1 MRYTITEFDI
11 FNAIIYV
18 GQKNKSLWDNAN
30 DCLLEIET
38 RLEYKEEL
46 MSKVRNY
53 LKEKHN
59 LIRINITNDNI
70 LDVWYDYYY
79 DLYELINNYK

>member
-1 MRYTITEFDI
+1 MRYTITEIDI

-18 GQKNKSLWDNAN
+18 GQKNKLLWDNAN

-38 RLEYKEEL
+38 KLEYEEEL
-46 MSKVRNY
+46 MDKVKKY
-53 LKEKHN
+53 LKEKYN

-70 LDVWYDYYY
+70 LDVWYDYYF
-79 DLYELINNYK
+79 DLHELINNYN